1 MKKTAYKTRIQNAE
15 DFGLFFNCLTR
26 RYLWNFD
33 ETLMDLIIGS

>member
-1 MKKTAYKTRIQNAE
+1 MKKMSIQNQNTE
-15 DFGLFFNCLTR
+15 CGGFQLIFTCLTR